1 MGAAPHSQDRWGH
14 SIAAAR
20 AACERSSPD
29 GYFFSERA
37 AASGRR
43 GALHGRV
50 GILTPYSAQVAEL
63 NLAEMNRRDYS
74 PRSIGILTPHAA
86 QVAELRRALVSDF
99 GPRVTEWV
107 EVSNVDSFQARAS
120 TSVHVL
126 LGPPAAVRRELPWPS
141 HRERRAP
148 RSSAPFRESVHSATR
163 WTRPSEPM
171 LRGRGR

>member
-14 SIAAAR
+14 SIAVAR
-20 AACERSSPD
+20 AACERSPD

-50 GILTPYSAQVAEL
+50 AILTPYAAQVAEM
-63 NLAEMNRRDYS
+63 NLAEMNRRDKS
-74 PRSIGILTPHAA
+74 PRSVGTLPA

-107 EVSNVDSFQARAS
+107 EVSNIDSFQARAS
-120 TSVHVL
+120 MSSHVRIYS
-126 LGPPAAVRRELPWPS
+126 GA
-141 HRERRAP
+141 
-148 RSSAPFRESVHSATR
+148 
-163 WTRPSEPM
+163 
-171 LRGRGR
+171 